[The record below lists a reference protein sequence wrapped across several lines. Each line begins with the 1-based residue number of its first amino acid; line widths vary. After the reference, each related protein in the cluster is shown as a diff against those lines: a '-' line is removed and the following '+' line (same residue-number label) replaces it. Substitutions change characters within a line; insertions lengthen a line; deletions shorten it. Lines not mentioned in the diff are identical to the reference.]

1 MRQNLNDISTS
12 PQSAARLDP
21 FLGSTNPQST
31 NEMQHVR
38 EESADSGLGMGSN
51 FNLGSIPEDITGL
64 ETMDT
69 DLDTT
74 LTDQSTPPSSLV
86 GCGGLQQ
93 VVEDSSN
100 MDSTDS
106 LMPSIQADIGDEIS
120 NDIMQS
126 ILNNSRQGGQLDGAL
141 TWL

>member
-1 MRQNLNDISTS
+1 MRQNMNDVSTS
-12 PQSAARLDP
+12 PSLDP
-21 FLGSTNPQST
+21 FLGYTNPQST

-69 DLDTT
+69 DLDST
-74 LTDQSTPPSSLV
+74 LTDQSGTTPTSSLI

-93 VVEDSSN
+93 VIEDGSN

-120 NDIMQS
+120 NDMMQS
-126 ILNNSRQGGQLDGAL
+126 ILNNSRQGDGAL